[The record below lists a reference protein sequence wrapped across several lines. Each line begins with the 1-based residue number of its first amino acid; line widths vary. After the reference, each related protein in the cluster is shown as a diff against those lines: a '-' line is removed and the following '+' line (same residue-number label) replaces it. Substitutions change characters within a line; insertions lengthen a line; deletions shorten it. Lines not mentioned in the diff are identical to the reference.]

1 MVTFNYKE
9 KNSTHSS
16 RIIFKSDFAK
26 DNYIRWFRAW
36 LTRYENEFD
45 FFRVRLNGRLV
56 ARAATYTGV

>member
-9 KNSTHSS
+9 KKYS
-16 RIIFKSDFAK
+16 RNGRVIFKSDSAK
-26 DNYIRWFRAW
+26 DNFVHWFSGW

-56 ARAATYTGV
+56 ALAATYTGV

>member
-9 KNSTHSS
+9 KKFTCKSKST
-16 RIIFKSDFAK
+16 FKSVAAEPNCIF
-26 DNYIRWFRAW
+26 WFCGW

>member
-9 KNSTHSS
+9 KKYTCKNRVT
-16 RIIFKSDFAK
+16 FKSEYARYKVID
-26 DNYIRWFRAW
+26 WFSDW

-45 FFRVRLNGRLV
+45 FFSVRLNGRLV